1 MILTMWETARGL
13 MHFLRQSLHSLW
25 NSILGTSPN
34 STTERS
40 NRGVGP
46 QVPVARRDSVVE
58 RHVMKIIPVYWDPSR
73 SRFIE
78 DTDITQLEMV
88 APVLVARVKK
98 E

>member
-1 MILTMWETARGL
+1 L

-40 NRGVGP
+40 N
-46 QVPVARRDSVVE
+46 SVVE